1 MPSAAVVVVALTA
14 APRSSVPVRFCV
26 TPARPRSFGS
36 CCTPSLAR
44 SANTVPERP
53 TDSNSPKLFAVASMP
68 AVSGMAV
75 IAEGSVVTVV
85 TVPPVLPAVVRP
97 LMVALPSNTGCVACS
112 VTV

>member
-1 MPSAAVVVVALTA
+1 
-14 APRSSVPVRFCV
+14 
-26 TPARPRSFGS
+26 
-36 CCTPSLAR
+36 
-44 SANTVPERP
+44 
-53 TDSNSPKLFAVASMP
+53 
-68 AVSGMAV
+68 MAV